1 MSHHHHEHDHSH
13 HHGIGHHHHVPRGGN
28 ILFAAVLNLSFTIIE
43 IIGGILTN
51 SVAILSDALHDLG
64 DSIALFTAYIAEKQS
79 ERSPDKKR
87 TFGYARISVFS
98 ALFSAVI
105 LIVGSIFILIE
116 AIQRLFSPEPVHA
129 TGMILLAIFG
139 VAVNLLA
146 FFRLSKGM
154 SANEKV
160 LSWHLLEDVIG
171 WAAVLVG
178 AIIIYFTDFYLI
190 DPILTVGYTLFI
202 LWGVYGGLKN
212 VVNILMQGTPA
223 SVDIEKI
230 KQVILDVPEVKSV
243 HDIHVWSLDGE
254 HNVMTCHIVL
264 DNCTVAETKKVK
276 ENIEEQMKLFHITHT
291 TIECEIEGECVGVD
305 CEHKD

>member
-1 MSHHHHEHDHSH
+1 M
-13 HHGIGHHHHVPRGGN
+13 
-28 ILFAAVLNLSFTIIE
+28 
-43 IIGGILTN
+43 
-51 SVAILSDALHDLG
+51 
-64 DSIALFTAYIAEKQS
+64 
-79 ERSPDKKR
+79 
-87 TFGYARISVFS
+87 
-98 ALFSAVI
+98 I

-129 TGMILLAIFG
+129 GNDLLAIFG
-139 VAVNLLA
+139 VGVNLVA

-230 KQVILDVPEVKSV
+230 RERILNISEIKSV

-254 HNVMTCHIVL
+254 RNVLTCHIVL
-264 DNCTVAETKKVK
+264 DNLTIADTKTIK
-276 ENIEEQMKLFHITHT
+276 ENIEDKMESFHITHT
-291 TIECEIEGECVGVD
+291 TIEFEIEGECVGKN
-305 CEHKD
+305 CAN

>member
-1 MSHHHHEHDHSH
+1 MS
-13 HHGIGHHHHVPRGGN
+13 GHHHHGHHHHHGDRKGN
-28 ILFAAVLNLSFTIIE
+28 ILFAAILNFAFVIIE
-43 IIGGILTN
+43 VIGGLLTN

-64 DSIALFTAYIAEKQS
+64 DSIALFSAYIAEKQA

-105 LIVGSIFILIE
+105 LIVGSIFILSE
-116 AIQRLFSPEPVHA
+116 AVQRLFSPEPVHA
-129 TGMILLAIFG
+129 AGMILLAVFG
-139 VAVNLLA
+139 VGVNLVA
-146 FFRLSKGM
+146 FFRLSKGL

-178 AIIIYFTDFYLI
+178 AIIIYFTDFYII

-202 LWGVYGGLKN
+202 LWGVWGGLKN
-212 VVNILMQGTPA
+212 VMNILMQGTPA
-223 SVDIEKI
+223 EVDIEKI
-230 KQVILDVPEVKSV
+230 KQEILSVDEVQSV

-254 HNVMTCHIVL
+254 HNVLTCHVVL
-264 DNCTVAETKKVK
+264 KNCTVAETKKVK
-276 ENIEEQMKLFHITHT
+276 ENIEGHMKSFHINHT
-291 TIECEIEGECVGVD
+291 TIECEIEGECVGKD
-305 CEHKD
+305 CVA

>member
-1 MSHHHHEHDHSH
+1 MSHHHNH
-13 HHGIGHHHHVPRGGN
+13 GHHHHHGERKGN
-28 ILFAAVLNLSFTIIE
+28 ILFAAILNFSFVIIE
-43 IIGGILTN
+43 IIGGLLTN

-64 DSIALFTAYIAEKQS
+64 DSIALFSAYIAEKQA

-105 LIVGSIFILIE
+105 LIVGSVFILIE
-116 AIQRLFSPEPVHA
+116 AIQRLFSPEPVVA
-129 TGMILLAIFG
+129 GGMILLAVFG
-139 VAVNLLA
+139 VGVNLVA
-146 FFRLSKGM
+146 YFRMRTGM

-178 AIIIYFTDFYLI
+178 AILIYFTDLYII

-202 LWGVYGGLKN
+202 LWGVWGGLKN
-212 VVNILMQGTPA
+212 VANILMQGTPA
-223 SVDIEKI
+223 EVDLGKI
-230 KQVILDVPEVKSV
+230 KGEIEAITDVKSV

-254 HNVMTCHIVL
+254 FNVLTCHVVL
-264 DNCTVAETKKVK
+264 ENVSIADTKKIK
-276 ENIEEQMKLFHITHT
+276 EEIEERMRVFHVTHT
-291 TIECEIEGECVGVD
+291 TIECEVEGECVGKD
-305 CEHKD
+305 CLE

>member
-1 MSHHHHEHDHSH
+1 MS
-13 HHGIGHHHHVPRGGN
+13 GHHHHGHHHHHHGDRKGN
-28 ILFAAVLNLSFTIIE
+28 ILFAAILNFTFVIIE

-64 DSIALFTAYIAEKQS
+64 DSIALFSAYIAEKQA

-105 LIVGSIFILIE
+105 LITGSIFILTE

-129 TGMILLAIFG
+129 TGMILLAVFG
-139 VAVNLLA
+139 VGVNLVA

-178 AIIIYFTDFYLI
+178 ATIIYFTDFYII
-190 DPILTVGYTLFI
+190 DPLLTVGYTLFI
-202 LWGVYGGLKN
+202 LWGVWGGLKN
-212 VVNILMQGTPA
+212 VMNILMQGTPA
-223 SVDIEKI
+223 EVDIEKN
-230 KQVILDVPEVKSV
+230 KQEILSVNEVQSV

-254 HNVMTCHIVL
+254 HNVLTCHVVL
-264 DNCTVAETKKVK
+264 KNCTVAETKKVK
-276 ENIEEQMKLFHITHT
+276 KILKNT
-291 TIECEIEGECVGVD
+291 
-305 CEHKD
+305 

>member
-1 MSHHHHEHDHSH
+1 MSHHHH
-13 HHGIGHHHHVPRGGN
+13 HGHHHVPRGSN
-28 ILFAAVLNLSFTIIE
+28 ILFAAILNFSFTIIE

-79 ERSPDKKR
+79 KRSPDKKR

-98 ALFSAVI
+98 ALFSAVV

-129 TGMILLAIFG
+129 TGMMLLAALG
-139 VAVNLLA
+139 LGANLVA
-146 FFRLSKGM
+146 FFRMRKGL

-160 LSWHLLEDVIG
+160 LTWHLLEDVVG

-212 VVNILMQGTPA
+212 VINILMQGTPA

-230 KQVILDVPEVKSV
+230 KQTILDVEEVQSL

-254 HNVMTCHIVL
+254 HNVLTCHAVLGNCCNHSTLLIQQSSVRLKVNVLEWIVPIEL
-264 DNCTVAETKKVK
+264 ALTFNTVRLSDR
-276 ENIEEQMKLFHITHT
+276 MS
-291 TIECEIEGECVGVD
+291 
-305 CEHKD
+305 

>member
-1 MSHHHHEHDHSH
+1 M
-13 HHGIGHHHHVPRGGN
+13 
-28 ILFAAVLNLSFTIIE
+28 FAAILNFSFTIIE

-129 TGMILLAIFG
+129 VGMILLAIFG
-139 VAVNLLA
+139 VGVNLVA

-154 SANEKV
+154 NANEKV

-230 KQVILDVPEVKSV
+230 KQTILGIEEVQSV

-254 HNVMTCHIVL
+254 HNVLTCHIVL
-264 DNCTVAETKKVK
+264 SNCTVAETKKVK
-276 ENIEEQMKLFHITHT
+276 ESIEVQMKSFHINHS
-291 TIECEIEGECVGVD
+291 TIECEIEGECVGAD
-305 CEHKD
+305 CESHVH

>member
-1 MSHHHHEHDHSH
+1 MSHNHHHHGH
-13 HHGIGHHHHVPRGGN
+13 GHHHHHHVGRGGN
-28 ILFAAVLNLSFTIIE
+28 ILFAAILNLSFTIIE

-105 LIVGSIFILIE
+105 LIVGSIFILTE

-129 TGMILLAIFG
+129 AGMILLAVFG
-139 VAVNLLA
+139 VGVNLIA
-146 FFRLSKGM
+146 FFRLSRGM

-223 SVDIEKI
+223 SIDVEKI
-230 KQVILDVPEVKSV
+230 KETILEVAEVQAV
-243 HDIHVWSLDGE
+243 HDIHVWSLEGE
-254 HNVMTCHIVL
+254 HNVLTCHVVL
-264 DNCTVAETKKVK
+264 DNGTIAETKRIK
-276 ENIEEQMKLFHITHT
+276 ESIEDKMKPFHISHT
-291 TIECEIEGECVGVD
+291 TIECEIEGECVGKD
-305 CEHKD
+305 CSH